1 LLSCYR
7 GIEKMFYDDIT
18 LITTV
23 TPGRKFDQTLHRSI
37 QYHSQFMRIL
47 VCGLAECNLD
57 ILVKDYS
64 RATALLSDS
73 DDCCDKLRICLDSV
87 ETPYVIWVADDDFT
101 GEDYIK
107 KSITVLNHYDQ
118 AVGTDGIGLYFKE
131 GSAKLT
137 TNLNYNIDSIEFF
150 ISSYEKSLSPLKK
163 FSERMLLQVKR
174 FSPAYAHGIMR
185 TKIMKKVFHL
195 PLMLRTDIPARWWD
209 NIFVFLV
216 LLHGSVLPI
225 RKIAYIRSEG
235 TRRLDLSYAPEIE
248 KKFLVKD
255 EELFNNFRGLLEMH
269 GLNAPEDHAAAMT
282 YFMQSSGAIFLE
294 GFRIQQ
300 FSIEQASEYFQR
312 HLSINENDSNNIN
325 AILDLVKKFRL
336 TAHEAQE

>member
-1 LLSCYR
+1 
-7 GIEKMFYDDIT
+7 MFYDDIT

-23 TPGRKFDQTLHRSI
+23 TPGRKFDQTLCRSI

-73 DDCCDKLRICLDSV
+73 DDICDKLRICLDSV
-87 ETPYVIWVADDDFT
+87 KTPYVIWVADDDFT

-107 KSITVLNHYDQ
+107 KSITVLNQYDQ
-118 AVGTDGIGLYFKE
+118 AVGTDGIGLFFNE

-137 TNLNYNIDSIEFF
+137 TNITYNIDSIEFF
-150 ISSYEKSLSPLKK
+150 ISSYKKSLSPLKK
-163 FSERMLLQVKR
+163 FSERMLLQARR
-174 FSPAYAHGIMR
+174 FSAASVHGIMR

-195 PLMLRTDIPARWWD
+195 PLMLRTDIPVRWRD
-209 NIFVFLV
+209 NITVFLV
-216 LLHGSVLPI
+216 LLHGGVLPI

-235 TRRLDLSYAPEIE
+235 TRRLDLCHAPEIE

-282 YFMQSSGAIFLE
+282 YFMQSSGAIFLG
-294 GFRIQQ
+294 GFQIQQ
-300 FSIEQASEYFQR
+300 FSTEQASGYFQH
-312 HLSINENDSNNIN
+312 HLSNNENDNNNVN
-325 AILDLVKKFRL
+325 AILNLVKNYRL
-336 TAHEAQE
+336 IAHEAQE